1 MPDIL
6 LRAAQPG
13 DFTAIV
19 ALNEAAVQH
28 TGAMDVQHLRNLHA
42 LSAYHKVATVDGR
55 TAAFLLAMREN
66 APYPN
71 DNYGFF
77 AARYAVFLYV
87 DRIVVAPSCAGLKLG
102 TLLYGDLFDYA
113 RAQAVPVIT
122 CEYNIEP
129 PNEPSRRFHERF
141 GFSEVGTQ
149 WLDGGRKRVSLQAA
163 ETLKTMP
170 R

>member
-1 MPDIL
+1 MTDIL
-6 LRAAQPG
+6 IRHAAPA
-13 DFTAIV
+13 DFDAIV

-28 TGAMDVQHLRNLHA
+28 TSAMDVQRLRNLHA
-42 LSAYHKVATVDGR
+42 LSAYHKVATVDGQV
-55 TAAFLLAMREN
+55 TAFLLAMREN

-71 DNYGFF
+71 ENYGFF

-87 DRIVVAPSCAGLKLG
+87 DRIVVDPSCAGLKLG
-102 TLLYGDLFDYA
+102 TLLYRDLFDDA
-113 RAQAVPVIT
+113 RAQAVPAIT

-129 PNEPSRRFHERF
+129 PNEPSRRFHDRF

-163 ETLKTMP
+163 TP
-170 R
+170 

>member
-6 LRAAQPG
+6 IRHAAPA
-13 DFTAIV
+13 DFDAIV

-28 TGAMDVQHLRNLHA
+28 TSAMDVQRLRNLHA
-42 LSAYHKVATVDGR
+42 LSAYHKVATVDGQV
-55 TAAFLLAMREN
+55 TAFLLAMREN
-66 APYPN
+66 APYSN
-71 DNYGFF
+71 ENYGFF

-87 DRIVVAPSCAGLKLG
+87 DRIVVDPSCAGLKLG
-102 TLLYGDLFDYA
+102 TLLYRDLFDYA

-129 PNEPSRRFHERF
+129 PNEPSRRFHDRF

-163 ETLKTMP
+163 TP
-170 R
+170 

>member
-1 MPDIL
+1 MSDIFI
-6 LRAAQPG
+6 RYAAPA
-13 DFTAIV
+13 DFDAIV
-19 ALNEAAVQH
+19 AINEAAVQH
-28 TGAMDVQHLRNLHA
+28 TSAMDVQRLQNLHA
-42 LSAYHKVATVDGR
+42 LSAYHKVATVDGKV
-55 TAAFLLAMREN
+55 AAFLLAMREN

-77 AARYAVFLYV
+77 AARYARFLYV
-87 DRIVVAPSCAGLKLG
+87 DRIVVDPSYAGLKLG
-102 TLLYGDLFDYA
+102 TLLYRDLFDYA

-149 WLDGGRKRVSLQAA
+149 WLDGGRKRVSLQVAHIH
-163 ETLKTMP
+163 TGI
-170 R
+170 

>member
-1 MPDIL
+1 MSDIL
-6 LRAAQPG
+6 IRPAVPA
-13 DFTAIV
+13 DFDAIV

-28 TGAMDVQHLRNLHA
+28 TSAMDVQRLQNLHA
-42 LSAYHKVATVDGR
+42 LSTCHKVATVDGEV
-55 TAAFLLAMREN
+55 TAFLLAMREN

-71 DNYGFF
+71 ENYGFF
-77 AARYAVFLYV
+77 AARYDVFLYV
-87 DRIVVAPSCAGLKLG
+87 DRIVVDPSCAGLKLG
-102 TLLYGDLFDYA
+102 TLLYRDLFDYA

-163 ETLKTMP
+163 TP
-170 R
+170 

>member
-1 MPDIL
+1 MMHSIAIRDVS
-6 LRAAQPG
+6 PG
-13 DFTAIV
+13 DFARIV
-19 ALNEAAVQH
+19 ELNAAAVQH
-28 TGAMDVQHLRNLHA
+28 TSAMDVQRLQNLHA
-42 LSAYHKVATVDGR
+42 LSSYHKVVLVDGAV
-55 TAAFLLAMREN
+55 AAFLLAMREN

-87 DRIVVAPSCAGLKLG
+87 DRIVVDPACAGLKLG
-102 TLLYGDLFDYA
+102 TLLYRDLFDYA
-113 RAQAVPVIT
+113 RAQAVPAIT

-141 GFSEVGTQ
+141 GFGEVGTQ

-163 ETLKTMP
+163 TP
-170 R
+170 

>member
-6 LRAAQPG
+6 LRAALPD
-13 DFTAIV
+13 DFAAIV
-19 ALNEAAVQH
+19 ALNEAAERH
-28 TGAMDVQHLRNLHA
+28 TSAMDVQRLQNLDA
-42 LSAYHKVATVDGR
+42 LSSYHKVVLVDGVV
-55 TAAFLLAMREN
+55 AAFLLAMREN

-77 AARYAVFLYV
+77 AARYDVFLYV
-87 DRIVVAPSCAGLKLG
+87 DRIVVDPSCAGLKLG
-102 TLLYGDLFDYA
+102 TLLYRDLFDYA
-113 RAQAVPVIT
+113 RAQAVPAIT

-149 WLDGGRKRVSLQAA
+149 WLGGGRKRVSLQTA
-163 ETLKTMP
+163 TP
-170 R
+170 